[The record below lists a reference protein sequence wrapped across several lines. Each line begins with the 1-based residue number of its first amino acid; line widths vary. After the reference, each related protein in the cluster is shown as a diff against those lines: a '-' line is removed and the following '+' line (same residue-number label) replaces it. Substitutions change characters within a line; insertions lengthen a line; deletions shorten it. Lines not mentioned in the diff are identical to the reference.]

1 MKPYRCG
8 GSIFVL
14 SRRRTAD
21 RSSAL
26 TITRCRAWVA
36 IRAVQINSSLSRSLC
51 AVSNSC
57 LSVDGLTSHAFA
69 HAHASL
75 SLLSHTTPIRS
86 GFIPTFL
93 VFLIRICIAFLAFS
107 FFSFFFLCCSD
118 FPWLADYAQSVSV
131 RDELYTFP
139 GPAVFSTSSFSF
151 LSAFSHIVYY
161 VTYCL
166 CAVYL
171 RLHSIH
177 LFFFSLKMS
186 IFLLSFLLYLF
197 YLFLPLPIC
206 YSVGFSPFF
215 PPIAYNVLAR
225 IQFINDEWWWL
236 ACIDWTHPAAVTTTP
251 GVSKFYIRSV
261 GKEIIDEIHIE

>member
-177 LFFFSLKMS
+177 LFFFLYKCRFFFFHFYCTYF
-186 IFLLSFLLYLF
+186 ICFFLSPSAIPLTFRLSFH
-197 YLFLPLPIC
+197 PLHTMSLHV
-206 YSVGFSPFF
+206 YSS
-215 PPIAYNVLAR
+215 
-225 IQFINDEWWWL
+225 
-236 ACIDWTHPAAVTTTP
+236 
-251 GVSKFYIRSV
+251 
-261 GKEIIDEIHIE
+261 